1 MAYRALMSGCR
12 LLLVFALSTALASL
26 AATTAIADV
35 ATPPEPL
42 GSEGPVVPAAAHPA
56 ANDDGITPGLT
67 RAAATGKGIATSTLG
82 YNSASKA
89 TTLDFN
95 AEIQVWGPFRLVL
108 RVDNVTEKAR
118 PGIGA
123 AAQFLDEHK
132 HGVAG
137 SAYFSYKA
145 EGFTEG
151 EGELEGLV
159 AFGKQL
165 GPLHGTLNV
174 AYGQDPEGNERDGEV
189 ALGLHVEALPN
200 LFTGVVGRYR
210 DALGSNGDK
219 GTGILRDALGAASAT
234 YVLGRFGVTATA
246 GVAGVEL
253 LSVGSMKAGVAGA
266 LAVGA
271 AF

>member
-1 MAYRALMSGCR
+1 
-12 LLLVFALSTALASL
+12 
-26 AATTAIADV
+26 
-35 ATPPEPL
+35 
-42 GSEGPVVPAAAHPA
+42 
-56 ANDDGITPGLT
+56 
-67 RAAATGKGIATSTLG
+67 
-82 YNSASKA
+82 
-89 TTLDFN
+89 
-95 AEIQVWGPFRLVL
+95 VWGPFRLVL
-108 RVDNVTEKAR
+108 RVDNTTDKAR

-123 AAQFLDEHK
+123 AAQFLTEAK
-132 HGVAG
+132 HGVAA

-165 GPLHGTLNV
+165 GPLHGTLNL

-189 ALGLHVEALPN
+189 AVGLHVEPAPR

-219 GTGILRDALGAASAT
+219 STGIVRDALGAATAT
-234 YVLGRFGVTATA
+234 YVVGRFGVTATA
-246 GVAGVEL
+246 GITGVEVL
-253 LSVGSMKAGVAGA
+253 DAGSMKAGVSGA

-271 AF
+271 VF

>member
-1 MAYRALMSGCR
+1 MAYRARMSGCR
-12 LLLVFALSTALASL
+12 LLLCVACSSALVTIAPSTSS
-26 AATTAIADV
+26 ADDG
-35 ATPPEPL
+35 APAEPL
-42 GSEGPVVPAAAHPA
+42 GAEGPVVPAMAHPA
-56 ANDDGITPGLT
+56 ANNDGLTPGLT
-67 RAAATGKGIATSTLG
+67 RAAATGAGIVTSTVG
-82 YNSASKA
+82 YNSASEA

-123 AAQFLDEHK
+123 AAQFLDETK

-151 EGELEGLV
+151 EGELEALV

-165 GPLHGTLNV
+165 GAVHGTVNL

-189 ALGLHVEALPN
+189 ALGLHIEPVPG

-219 GTGILRDALGAASAT
+219 GTGVLRDALGAASAT
-234 YVLGRFGVTATA
+234 YVVGRFGVTATA

-271 AF
+271 VF